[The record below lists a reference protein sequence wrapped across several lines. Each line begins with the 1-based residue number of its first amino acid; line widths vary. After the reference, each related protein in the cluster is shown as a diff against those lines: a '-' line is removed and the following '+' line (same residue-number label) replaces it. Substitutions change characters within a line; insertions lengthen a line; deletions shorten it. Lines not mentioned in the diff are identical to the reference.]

1 MRLLLVPVLVV
12 VVVVVALS
20 VPVLP
25 VVALALAL
33 ALVVV
38 AAVAAAALRAVVV
51 LARPGDLVAVVL
63 APLEAVPLVR
73 VAAVAG
79 PRHFPPDQRR
89 ARDLVRPLRGHGR
102 CD

>member
-1 MRLLLVPVLVV
+1 MRLLLVPVLV

-33 ALVVV
+33 VV

-73 VAAVAG
+73 AAVVAD